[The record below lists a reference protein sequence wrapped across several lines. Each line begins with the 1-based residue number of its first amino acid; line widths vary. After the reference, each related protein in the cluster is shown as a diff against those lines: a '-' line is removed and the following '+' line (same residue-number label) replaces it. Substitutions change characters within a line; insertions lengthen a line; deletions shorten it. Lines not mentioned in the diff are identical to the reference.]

1 MRSENEE
8 DVENI
13 EFELSWYIY
22 IYDHGG
28 AMEVYSNT

>member
-13 EFELSWYIY
+13 EFELSRY

-28 AMEVYSNT
+28 AMEVYSST